1 MVRRQCSWRM
11 MNDRA
16 GVLDLY
22 IEDIMNTTISLPKT
36 FIALGLLAHQSSSI
50 AQSDSS
56 TELNTLSQLVVTAT
70 TTEQT
75 TAKSLTSVTV
85 IDKKTLQ
92 AQQPQELSEVL
103 AGQPGIDIV
112 SNGGYGKS
120 TSVLTRGANST
131 GTKLLIDGVPIQ
143 SHSLGTP
150 SWQYIPISQ
159 VERVEIVRG
168 PKSSLYGSSASGG
181 VIQVFL
187 PEGNAETAADVSVGA
202 GSFGTRQVDT
212 SVSGQEGSASYVISA
227 GTFRTDG
234 TPVKSENK
242 SMPYTNDHFM
252 ARFGYEFDNDA
263 YIKMLVM
270 RAAGESDYE
279 SYGNLRSNDYM
290 NQVMA
295 LTAGI
300 DVSESWQS
308 ELQLREAR
316 DEYDVLDSDGN
327 ATGTFYNS
335 RSQAL
340 RWSNTVWLDNHE
352 FVVGAE
358 RIEDDFEGSYSKDR
372 QSNSIFAQSLS
383 QFGQASVQLNVRA
396 DHYSEYDTQTTGGVA
411 LGYQLEDHYTL
422 RLSGRSSF
430 TAPTFN
436 SMNAENWGYTLTNEI
451 RPETS
456 QTIEA
461 GIRADFANMYWDAAI
476 YQADYQDLISWT
488 YPTVGNIDA
497 ARAQGLELSS
507 GVTVEQWSLAASA
520 TFMETENRSSGSEYG
535 KQLAR
540 RAKQSARIELDRH
553 FEKGLLGATLVGYG
567 QRYDD
572 AANST
577 VLPGFGLLHLRAQ
590 YDLAEHWKASVQ
602 VKNALDKS
610 YQTADG
616 YRNPGRGIFL
626 SVQYSAF

>member
-1 MVRRQCSWRM
+1 M

-103 AGQPGIDIV
+103 AGQLGIDIV

-181 VIQVFL
+181 VVQVFL
-187 PEGNAETAADVSVGA
+187 PEGNAEMATNVSVGA
-202 GSFGTRQVDT
+202 GSFGTKQVDA
-212 SVSGQEGSASYVISA
+212 SVSGQEGSASYAISA

-242 SMPYTNDHFM
+242 SMPYTNDHVM

-270 RAAGESDYE
+270 RAEGESDYE

-316 DEYDVLDSDGN
+316 DEY
-327 ATGTFYNS
+327 
-335 RSQAL
+335 
-340 RWSNTVWLDNHE
+340 
-352 FVVGAE
+352 
-358 RIEDDFEGSYSKDR
+358 
-372 QSNSIFAQSLS
+372 
-383 QFGQASVQLNVRA
+383 
-396 DHYSEYDTQTTGGVA
+396 
-411 LGYQLEDHYTL
+411 
-422 RLSGRSSF
+422 
-430 TAPTFN
+430 
-436 SMNAENWGYTLTNEI
+436 
-451 RPETS
+451 
-456 QTIEA
+456 
-461 GIRADFANMYWDAAI
+461 
-476 YQADYQDLISWT
+476 
-488 YPTVGNIDA
+488 
-497 ARAQGLELSS
+497 
-507 GVTVEQWSLAASA
+507 
-520 TFMETENRSSGSEYG
+520 
-535 KQLAR
+535 
-540 RAKQSARIELDRH
+540 
-553 FEKGLLGATLVGYG
+553 
-567 QRYDD
+567 
-572 AANST
+572 
-577 VLPGFGLLHLRAQ
+577 
-590 YDLAEHWKASVQ
+590 
-602 VKNALDKS
+602 
-610 YQTADG
+610 
-616 YRNPGRGIFL
+616 
-626 SVQYSAF
+626 